1 MLTVKKNQED
11 LATYLDSGGKFFVS
25 GQDIG
30 HHLVVRGMGEE
41 FYHNYLHADFVNYT
55 RSIRML
61 EGIAGDPIGDGL
73 AINISGG
80 DGADN
85 QVAPE
90 EIVPYDENASMVFN
104 YTEDG
109 CGAIKAN
116 TTTYKVVYFAFG
128 FEAINNSA
136 DRNTVMSRV
145 ISWLSPNWSFDT
157 GAGTYPSVFGAHNGT
172 ITPSHDVFADKMYTY
187 PCSGTGGHSEYVRIW
202 GNGIDANASWNG
214 YTGDWHNISFSES
227 FTLVKGET
235 YNYTIR
241 TGSYPQIIHK
251 SEHTTLDGST
261 INCTK
266 FIGANGKEYDDW
278 IPAIKLFL

>member
-1 MLTVKKNQED
+1 
-11 LATYLDSGGKFFVS
+11 
-25 GQDIG
+25 
-30 HHLVVRGMGEE
+30 
-41 FYHNYLHADFVNYT
+41 
-55 RSIRML
+55 ML

-90 EIVPYDENASMVFN
+90 EIAPYDENASMVFN
-104 YTEDG
+104 YTGDG
-109 CGAIKAN
+109 CGAIKAD
-116 TTTYKVVYFAFG
+116 TGTYKVVYFAFG

-145 ISWLSPNWSFDT
+145 IRWLSPNWSFDA
-157 GAGTYPSVFGAHNGT
+157 GAGTYPSIFGTHNGT

-187 PCSGTGGHSEYVRIW
+187 PCSGTGGHTEYARIW
-202 GNGIDANASWNG
+202 GNGIDVNASWNG
-214 YTGDWHNISFSES
+214 YAGDWHNISFSES

-251 SEHTTLDGST
+251 QNHTTLDGSLIT
-261 INCTK
+261 CK
-266 FIGANGKEYDDW
+266 RFIDTNGKEYDDW
-278 IPAIKLFL
+278 IPAVRLFI